1 MLEQK
6 LNESN
11 AKQPVYE
18 QGTLFDREELE
29 RLKAERGSWE
39 ETTVRQSLQRLPERE
54 YLRTTSGVPINRVY
68 MPQDMEGTDYSRD
81 IGLPGEY
88 PYTRGVQPTMY
99 RAKPWTMRM
108 FAGFGT
114 AEDTNKR
121 FKYLLSQ
128 GQTGLST
135 AFDMPTLYGY
145 DTDHPMAAG
154 EFGKCGVAVSS
165 LADMEILFAD
175 LPLDKITTS
184 MTINS
189 PAAVIWAMYI
199 VNAEKRGFPRAK
211 LGGTLQNDIL
221 KEYIAQKEFLF
232 PPEPSMRLVTD
243 TIEFGTRYMPKWNT
257 ISISGYH
264 IREAGATAVQELA
277 FTLADGLAYVDAA
290 LERGL
295 KIDEFA
301 PRLSFFFDVHNDF
314 FEEIAKFRAGRR
326 IWARLMRERYG
337 AKDPRSWLLRTHAQT
352 AGVSLTAQQ
361 PDNNIVRTTIQALAA
376 VLGGTQSLHTNSL
389 DEALALPT
397 EKAAL
402 IALRT
407 QQIIAS
413 ESGVV
418 NTVDPLGGSYFV
430 EALTDQTEQATMD
443 YLNQIEAL
451 GGVMACIQNGFFQ
464 REIAES
470 AYRYQQEID
479 QHKRT
484 IVGVNDYVMEEEI
497 KVPTLYI
504 DRVGERAQIERLQ
517 RVRRER
523 DNTAVRRALDNLR
536 RVAEGT
542 ENTMPAIIEAVKA
555 YATLGEIMDVFRS
568 VFGEYMEPAVF

>member
-1 MLEQK
+1 MLEQQST
-6 LNESN
+6 ESTP
-11 AKQPVYE
+11 PVVE
-18 QGTLFDREELE
+18 QGTLFDKAELE
-29 RLKAERGSWE
+29 RISAEQARWE
-39 ETTVRQSLQRLPERE
+39 STAVKQSLERIPERE
-54 YLRTTSGVPINRVY
+54 HLMTTSSVPVERVY
-68 MPQDMEGTDYSRD
+68 TPGAEQDFIRD
-81 IGLPGEY
+81 IGFPGEY

-99 RAKPWTMRM
+99 RARPWTMRM

-114 AEDTNKR
+114 AEDTNAR
-121 FKYLLSQ
+121 FKYLLQQ

-135 AFDMPTLYGY
+135 AFDMATLYGY
-145 DTDHPMAAG
+145 DTDHPLAAG

-189 PAAVIWAMYI
+189 PASAIWAMYI
-199 VNAEKRGFPRAK
+199 VNAEKRGVPMAK

-232 PPEPSMRLVTD
+232 PPEPSMRLVVD

-277 FTLADGLAYVDAA
+277 FTLADGLAYVEAA
-290 LERGL
+290 LQRGL
-295 KIDEFA
+295 KIDDFA

-337 AKDPRSWLLRTHAQT
+337 AKDPRSCMLRCHAQT

-361 PDNNIVRTTIQALAA
+361 PENNIIRTTIQALAA
-376 VLGGTQSLHTNSL
+376 VLGGTNSLHTNSL

-407 QQIIAS
+407 QQVIAS

-418 NTVDPLGGSYFV
+418 NTVDPLGGSYFI
-430 EALTDQTEQATMD
+430 EKLTDETEQATMD
-443 YLNQIEAL
+443 YIQRIDAL
-451 GGVMACIQNGFFQ
+451 GGVLACIQNGFFQ

-479 QHKRT
+479 QHQRT
-484 IVGVNDYVMEEEI
+484 IVGVNDYLMDEEV
-497 KVPTLYI
+497 KVPTLYV
-504 DRVGERAQIERLQ
+504 DYEGQKAHLERLN

-523 DNTAVRRALDNLR
+523 DQAAAKRALEQLR
-536 RVAEGT
+536 RVSEGT
-542 ENTMPAIIEAVKA
+542 ENTMPAILDAVRA